1 MTNCKHCDHIIT
13 EKYCPNCGQP
23 AKLKRIDGHYIK
35 HEIEHLLH
43 LEKGI
48 FYTIKE
54 LLIRPGESIR
64 EFIHDNR
71 NRLVKPVVFVIIMA
85 LIYTII
91 VHFFHMK
98 MTFFGVEDVKATTT
112 IAIDNWLSIN
122 AGYAMIFLGIFIVP
136 WIKLF
141 FKNYGYNFY
150 EILILMC
157 FVLGIWLLIKT
168 FFAVI
173 NELIKLD
180 LNRFSSL
187 MGLIY
192 SCWAIAQ
199 FFDKTKPLNYIKP
212 LLAFILGA
220 TIFSYSIKLV
230 GFLVDLAVK
239 Y

>member
-1 MTNCKHCDHIIT
+1 MTTCKNCHAQIT
-13 EKYCPNCGQP
+13 ENYCPNCGQP
-23 AKLKRIDGHYIK
+23 AKLKRIDGYYIK

-54 LLIRPGESIR
+54 LLIRPGQNIR

-71 NRLVKPVVFVIIMA
+71 NRLIKPVVFVIIAA

-91 VHFFHMK
+91 VHFLHME

-136 WIKLF
+136 WIQLF
-141 FKNYGYNFY
+141 FKKYGYNFY

-168 FFAVI
+168 FFAII
-173 NELIKLD
+173 NELIKFD

-187 MGLIY
+187 MALTY

-212 LLAFILGA
+212 LLAFIFGA
-220 TIFSYSIKLV
+220 TMFSYSIKLV
-230 GFLVDLAVK
+230 GFLIDLILK
-239 Y
+239 H

>member
-1 MTNCKHCDHIIT
+1 MTTCKNCHAQIN

-23 AKLKRIDGHYIK
+23 AQLKRIDGHYIK

-54 LLIRPGESIR
+54 LLIRPGQNIR

-71 NRLVKPVVFVIIMA
+71 NRLIKPVVFVIIAA

-91 VHFFHMK
+91 VHFLHME

-136 WIKLF
+136 WIQLF
-141 FKNYGYNFY
+141 FKKYGYNFY

-168 FFAVI
+168 FFAII
-173 NELIKLD
+173 NELIKFD

-187 MGLIY
+187 MALTY

-212 LLAFILGA
+212 LLAFIFGA
-220 TIFSYSIKLV
+220 TMFSYSIKLV
-230 GFLVDLAVK
+230 GFLIDLILK
-239 Y
+239 H

>member
-1 MTNCKHCDHIIT
+1 MTTCKSCNSPIN
-13 EKYCPNCGQP
+13 ENYCPNCGQP

-43 LEKGI
+43 FEKGI

-54 LLIRPGESIR
+54 LLIRPGQSIR

-71 NRLVKPVVFVIIMA
+71 NRLIKPVVFVIIMA
-85 LIYTII
+85 LISTVIFQLLHI
-91 VHFFHMK
+91 E
-98 MTFFGVEDVKATTT
+98 MTFFSVENIKSTIT
-112 IAIDNWLSIN
+112 IAIDNWLSKN

-136 WIKLF
+136 WIKVF
-141 FKNYGYNFY
+141 FKKYGYNFY

-157 FVLGIWLLIKT
+157 FVSGIWLLIKT
-168 FFAVI
+168 ISVI
-173 NELIKLD
+173 IGELIKFDLD
-180 LNRFSSL
+180 RISFFI
-187 MGLIY
+187 GLIY

-212 LLAFILGA
+212 LIAFILGA
-220 TIFSYSIKLV
+220 TTFSYSIKLI
-230 GFLVDLAVK
+230 GFLVDFFVK

>member
-1 MTNCKHCDHIIT
+1 MTTCKNCNATIN

-23 AKLKRIDGHYIK
+23 AMLKRIDGHYIK

-43 LEKGI
+43 FEKGI

-54 LLIRPGESIR
+54 LLIRPGQNIR

-71 NRLVKPVVFVIIMA
+71 NRLIKPIVFVIIMA
-85 LIYTII
+85 LIHSII

-98 MTFFGVEDVKATTT
+98 SSFIDVEGVKSTTT
-112 IAIDNWLSIN
+112 IAIDDWLKN
-122 AGYAMIFLGIFIVP
+122 HAGYAMIILSIFIAP

-141 FKNYGYNFY
+141 FKKYGYNLF

-157 FVLGIWLLIKT
+157 FVLGIWLLISSI
-168 FFAVI
+168 FAI
-173 NELIKLD
+173 LWELTKFD
-180 LNRFSSL
+180 FNKYSSYVSL
-187 MGLIY
+187 TY

-212 LLAFILGA
+212 FFAFILGA

-230 GFLVDLAVK
+230 GFLLDLTMK
-239 Y
+239 K